1 MKQKL
6 YTLRYKLRFVTG
18 YIVEYVK
25 YGIIEFEMIQH
36 EDYTLFKIKYDDI
49 SPCAGMS
56 WEIYQEIVAISI
68 TEE

>member
-6 YTLRYKLRFVTG
+6 YTLRYKLRFESG
-18 YIVEYVK
+18 IVEYVK
-25 YGIIEFEMIQH
+25 HGIIGFEMIPH

-49 SPCAGMS
+49 SPCAGMH
-56 WEIYQEIVAISI
+56 WEVYQEIVGISI